1 MASKTI
7 KSAIESMM
15 FVWGEPLSIKDMAD
29 IFNVDKKEIYEAC
42 KELQEE
48 YEQEGRGIVIREV
61 NKSFQFV
68 TRKENLGYIERL
80 CTPVRR
86 RRLSQSALETLA
98 IIAYKQPVTKGEIEA
113 VRGIK
118 CDRVLEGL
126 MAKGL
131 VTIVGRA
138 ETVGRPNIYGT
149 TNEFLKQFEFESLK
163 DLPKIEDLE
172 GVIYE
177 AEEPPVFAGVVG
189 QMSLEELAGEYDAEI
204 NYEAA
209 ESEAGEEETAEQS
222 EETSPEMTV

>member
-15 FVWGEPLSIKDMAD
+15 FVWGEPLAIKDMAD
-29 IFNVDKKEIYEAC
+29 IFNLEKKEIYEAC

-98 IIAYKQPVTKGEIEA
+98 IVAYKQPVTKGEIEA

-172 GVIYE
+172 GVIFE
-177 AEEPPVFAGVVG
+177 AEEPPVFDGVIG
-189 QMSLEELAGEYDAEI
+189 QMSLEEMAGKYEAEADFGEPEEPEATEAEEP
-204 NYEAA
+204 EAA
-209 ESEAGEEETAEQS
+209 EPEAE
-222 EETSPEMTV
+222 